1 MAQRVEKA
9 NGPNDEVSSVSTD
22 VDEQG
27 AVTATQEVKDGLRD
41 EEERRVTVLAQVHG
55 LLRQIDERRRG
66 K

>member
-55 LLRQIDERRRG
+55 PLRQIDERRRG

>member
-41 EEERRVTVLAQVHG
+41 EEERRVTVLAQVHT
-55 LLRQIDERRRG
+55 LLRQLDERRRG